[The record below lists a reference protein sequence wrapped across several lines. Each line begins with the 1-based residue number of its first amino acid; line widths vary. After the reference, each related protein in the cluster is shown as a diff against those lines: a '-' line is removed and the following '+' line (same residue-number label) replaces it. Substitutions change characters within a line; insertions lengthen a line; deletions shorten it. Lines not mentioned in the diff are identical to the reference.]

1 MKNENEFMQIVAD
14 NLIYYRKLNNL
25 TQLELSEKLN
35 YSDKSI
41 SKWERK
47 EGLPDLY
54 TLYLIA
60 DLYGITIDQ
69 LLEERK
75 EPPKVQKPKLR
86 TLILLIS
93 IGLCWLI
100 ATIAFVSLALIEPYN
115 YKIWLPFIYAIP
127 VSMIVV
133 IVFSKIWHKRLLTFL
148 ATSLLNWTVPL
159 SVLLSINYHHLWLL
173 FIISI
178 PMQILIILWFYLRK
192 HLKKTPLD

>member
-1 MKNENEFMQIVAD
+1 MKNENEFMQMVAD

-100 ATIAFVSLALIEPYN
+100 VKVV
-115 YKIWLPFIYAIP
+115 YK
-127 VSMIVV
+127 
-133 IVFSKIWHKRLLTFL
+133 
-148 ATSLLNWTVPL
+148 
-159 SVLLSINYHHLWLL
+159 
-173 FIISI
+173 
-178 PMQILIILWFYLRK
+178 
-192 HLKKTPLD
+192 